1 MNKNKNLYVGDKVK
15 VDTIV
20 NGLLDGIIV
29 AKIEVIDHPT
39 IYNVK
44 LNLGEFGEV
53 VEPFKKERIRRI

>member
-1 MNKNKNLYVGDKVK
+1 MNKNKKLYVGDKVK

-29 AKIEVIDHPT
+29 AKIEALDYPT
-39 IYNVK
+39 IYNAK

-53 VEPFKKERIRRI
+53 VEPVKKERIRRV